1 MHSYLAFDLGAE
13 SGRLV
18 RGVLRDAR
26 LHLEEIH
33 RFANRTREQHGHVC
47 WDTEAL
53 FRDMRTGL
61 GKAARTGAADACLGV
76 DTWGVDFVLLD
87 RDDRPAGPAVTYRD
101 TRTAGMLA
109 RFLKAMPAA
118 DLYARTGIQF
128 LEINTL
134 FQLYSMAQN
143 ADPQL
148 AAARGLLLM
157 ADYFHFLLCGAK
169 TMEYT
174 NATTTQMLNLQ
185 TGAWDADILAV
196 AGIPAH
202 LFQAPAAPGT
212 ALGRLNT
219 DLAAQ
224 TGLHALP
231 VAAPATHDTASAV
244 AAVPA
249 QGRDWAYISSG
260 TWSLMGIEI
269 PAPIT
274 SDAARAANFTNEG
287 GVDGSIRFLKNIM
300 GLWLVQRCRADFAGS
315 PDYEAL
321 ARLAQDAPPFA
332 QLVCADDARFLN
344 PQSMTRAIADFCTQT
359 GQGAPDT
366 PGAFVR
372 CCLQS
377 LALHYRLVLDEL
389 RRVQDQPIARIHIIG
404 GGSRN
409 ALLCQ
414 MTADAT
420 GLPVLAGPAE
430 ATAAGNIVMLARAL
444 GHIGTLA
451 QARRVIAD
459 SFDTAEY
466 LPGPA
471 GPWDAAYARYLEL
484 REITHAAEH

>member
-18 RGVLRDAR
+18 RGTLHDGRLR
-26 LHLEEIH
+26 LEEIH
-33 RFANRTREQHGHVC
+33 RFANKTLEQDGHVC
-47 WDTEAL
+47 WDTELL
-53 FRDMRTGL
+53 FKQMQTGL
-61 GKAARTGAADACLGV
+61 GKAARAGSPDACLGV
-76 DTWGVDFVLLD
+76 DTWGVDYVLLD
-87 RDDRPAGPAVTYRD
+87 RDSRPAGPAVTYRD
-101 TRTAGMLA
+101 ARSAGMLA
-109 RFLKAMPAA
+109 RFLKAMPAE

-143 ADPQL
+143 ADPHL
-148 AAARGLLLM
+148 AQARGLLLM

-169 TMEYT
+169 NMEYT
-174 NATTTQMLNLQ
+174 NATTTQMINLK
-185 TGAWDADILAV
+185 TGTWDADILAA
-196 AGIPAH
+196 AGIPAR

-212 ALGRLNT
+212 TLGRLST

-224 TGLHALP
+224 TGLGALP

-244 AAVPA
+244 VAVPA

-269 PAPIT
+269 PEPIT
-274 SDAARAANFTNEG
+274 SPAARAANFTNEG

-300 GLWLVQRCRADFAGS
+300 GLWLVQRCRADFAGN
-315 PDYEAL
+315 PDYTEL
-321 ARLAQDAPPFA
+321 TRLAQDAPPFA

-344 PQSMTRAIADFCTQT
+344 PQSMTRAIADFCTET
-359 GQGAPDT
+359 GQSAPDT

-377 LALHYRLVLDEL
+377 LALHYRLVLEEL

-409 ALLCQ
+409 AVLCQ
-414 MTADAT
+414 MAADAT

-430 ATAAGNIVMLARAL
+430 ATAAGNIVMLARAM

-451 QARRVIAD
+451 QARRMIAD
-459 SFDTAEY
+459 SFETAEY
-466 LPGPA
+466 APGPA
-471 GPWDAAYARYLEL
+471 GPWDAAYERYLKL
-484 REITHAAEH
+484 REKTHAAKH